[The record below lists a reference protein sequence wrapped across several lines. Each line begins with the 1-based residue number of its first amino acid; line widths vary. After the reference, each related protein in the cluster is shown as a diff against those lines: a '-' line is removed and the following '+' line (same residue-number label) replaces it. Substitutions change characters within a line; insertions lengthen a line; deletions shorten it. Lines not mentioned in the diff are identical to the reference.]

1 MITSNQITPGMI
13 LSLNQKIYRVESCVK
28 VTVTKGSP
36 FIKTK
41 LKDLVKNELIEKNF
55 KLGQAVEEVSLNERH
70 LDFLYPEGKDYLFL
84 NTDNLDTVLVPADI
98 VGEQVHFLK
107 EGIGVKALFYGDSI
121 YSIELPQ
128 FLELMVLKADSVESS
143 MHMSEAT
150 KKIILETG
158 AEIDAPLY
166 IESGDIIKVDPAAK
180 EFIQRI

>member
-13 LSLNQKIYRVESCVK
+13 ISLNQKIYRVESCVK

-41 LKDLVKNELIEKNF
+41 LKDLVKNEVIEKNF

-84 NTDNLDTVLVPADI
+84 NTDNLETVLVSADI
-98 VGEQVHFLK
+98 VEDKIHFLK

-150 KKIILETG
+150 KKITLETG

-166 IESGDIIKVDPAAK
+166 IESGDIIKVDPTAK

>member
-1 MITSNQITPGMI
+1 MITSNQIVPGMI
-13 LSLNQKIYRVESCVK
+13 LSLSNKIYRVESCVK

-41 LKDLVKNELIEKNF
+41 LKDLIKDTIIEKNF
-55 KLGQAVEEVSLNERH
+55 KLGEAIEEVALNERH
-70 LDFLYPEGKDYLFL
+70 LEFLYPEGKDYLFL
-84 NTDNLDTVLVPADI
+84 DTDTLEIVTVSAGIIADKVNFI
-98 VGEQVHFLK
+98 K
-107 EGIGVKALFYGDSI
+107 EAIPVTAMFYGDSI

-128 FLELMVLKADSVESS
+128 FLELMVLKAETVENA

-150 KKIILETG
+150 KKITLETG

-166 IESGDIIKVDPAAK
+166 IESGDIIKVDPQER